1 MTVEARRYSAAGEEI
16 GAVPLPETAFGQQV
30 NVHVLWEASRCFLA
44 NQRQGTAKVKT
55 RSEVSYSGKK
65 PWRQKGTGR
74 ARSGT
79 RGSPVWVGGGRAF
92 GPKPRDYGYEL
103 PRKVR
108 RAAIVSAL
116 SQKASEGA
124 VLVID
129 AITLEE
135 PKTKQVAALLRSMG
149 LDGKKCLIV
158 VPEVDP
164 TLTRCAK
171 NIARVC
177 TRPASSLSAH
187 EVIDSEAVVLVGEA
201 AGRIEEVYAR

>member
-1 MTVEARRYSAAGEEI
+1 MTVEAKRYSAVGEI
-16 GAVPLPETAFGQQV
+16 VGAVALPDNAFGQRV
-30 NVHVLWEASRCFLA
+30 NTHILWEATRCFLA

-55 RSEVSYSGKK
+55 RSEVAYSGKK

-103 PRKVR
+103 PRRVR

-124 VLVID
+124 VFVVD
-129 AITLEE
+129 AISLPE
-135 PKTKQVAALLRSMG
+135 PKTKLIVSLLERMG
-149 LDGKKCLIV
+149 LGGKKCLLV
-158 VPEVDP
+158 VPESDP
-164 TLTRCAK
+164 ILTRCSR
-171 NIARVC
+171 NIPRVR
-177 TRPASSLSAH
+177 TRIATALTAYEVVDCDAVILAGESAS
-187 EVIDSEAVVLVGEA
+187 
-201 AGRIEEVYAR
+201 RIEEVYAR